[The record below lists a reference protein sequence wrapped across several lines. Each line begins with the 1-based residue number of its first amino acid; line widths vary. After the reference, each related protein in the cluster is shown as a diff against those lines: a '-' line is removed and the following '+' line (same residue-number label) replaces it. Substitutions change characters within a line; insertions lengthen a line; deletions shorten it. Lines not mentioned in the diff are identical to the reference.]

1 MQKQIYHVTCPRC
14 GEEFD
19 EREKFCPYCQTL
31 NRKIV
36 CKTCGAQINAK
47 VKRCPACGA
56 PGWGVCRTCR
66 RELVVRPRQV
76 HLQRLPAGFP
86 PVWSGL
92 DYRAPVS
99 QLIIAHKDRQALLLA
114 AVLGELLADVLRRV
128 GDRIEAH
135 SVVTRLPL
143 RTPRSSAA

>member
-36 CKTCGAQINAK
+36 CKKCGAQINAK

-56 PGWGVCRTCR
+56 KNKKKLSPLGKVLVAILCALCVVSLSSMISVSPSSSQNYDPKN
-66 RELVVRPRQV
+66 ELEKQTENT
-76 HLQRLPAGFP
+76 G
-86 PVWSGL
+86 
-92 DYRAPVS
+92 
-99 QLIIAHKDRQALLLA
+99 
-114 AVLGELLADVLRRV
+114 
-128 GDRIEAH
+128 
-135 SVVTRLPL
+135 T
-143 RTPRSSAA
+143 

>member
-56 PGWGVCRTCR
+56 KNKKKLSPLGKV
-66 RELVVRPRQV
+66 LVAILCALCV
-76 HLQRLPAGFP
+76 
-86 PVWSGL
+86 
-92 DYRAPVS
+92 VS
-99 QLIIAHKDRQALLLA
+99 L
-114 AVLGELLADVLRRV
+114 
-128 GDRIEAH
+128 
-135 SVVTRLPL
+135 S
-143 RTPRSSAA
+143 